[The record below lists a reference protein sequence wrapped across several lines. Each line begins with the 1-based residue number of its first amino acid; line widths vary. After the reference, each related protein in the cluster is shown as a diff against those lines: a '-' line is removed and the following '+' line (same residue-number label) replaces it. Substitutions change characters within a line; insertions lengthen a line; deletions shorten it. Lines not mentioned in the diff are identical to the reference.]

1 MIGFSSASD
10 QNATFGDLMILFC
23 IKRKYQAIQEE
34 RAKKKGGFGWEE
46 WKKKKVPVTLDPLWI
61 LADNEEDAFQKA
73 KYMFSDWSNKLSSHD
88 QEPELVVTS
97 ELPHE
102 FILSNECQADSK

>member
-10 QNATFGDLMILFC
+10 QNATFGDQMILFC
-23 IKRKYQAIQEE
+23 IKRNYQAIHEE

-46 WKKKKVPVTLDPLWI
+46 WQKKKFSVDLDPIWI
-61 LADNEEDAFQKA
+61 LADNEEDALHKA
-73 KYMFSDWSNKLSSHD
+73 RHMFSEWYKNLSFHN
-88 QEPELVVTS
+88 QEPKLLVTS